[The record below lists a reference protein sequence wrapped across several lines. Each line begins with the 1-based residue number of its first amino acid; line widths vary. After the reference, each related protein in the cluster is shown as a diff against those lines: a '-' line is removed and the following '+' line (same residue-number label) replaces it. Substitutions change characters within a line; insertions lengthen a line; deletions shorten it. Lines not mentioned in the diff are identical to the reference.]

1 MPKHGR
7 HFNEDIR
14 TSTYGTEAPT
24 TPRPVSVPQGTGPAR
39 AARGVVRPVPPMP
52 AGPTPAGT
60 SPYGAHAGA
69 GRVVSPEASANVKPK
84 HPARKRGLFGRS
96 RRDEV
101 ARQHAAGDT
110 RGFGGAASYVD
121 ATGAFDG
128 AGFVG
133 QDQRSRAAGAAAY
146 AQRRR
151 KRGKRGFLSNL
162 LIIAGMALLLVA
174 GGMFGYAQLQ
184 YRAQDKVNEQLA
196 AYATVSD
203 DPASRVGPQVD
214 LAGLKSVN
222 PDVVGWVQ
230 IPGTVVNYPV
240 YQGSDNDEYLH
251 KDANGDSSIGGQIF
265 LDYENT
271 APGLAE
277 QQTVIYGHHLYNGT
291 MFTPV
296 DAMADQAEFD
306 KVSTVWYVT
315 ERATYE
321 LEPLFF
327 YRTPATNGEA
337 RHISF
342 ASDDEFHTYLKG
354 LLDQASAKSV
364 DAGEAVTKVSKVV
377 TLATCDYDN
386 NFGQGNGRGLV
397 VCALKSEV
405 SGTGTSG
412 N

>member
-1 MPKHGR
+1 M
-7 HFNEDIR
+7 
-14 TSTYGTEAPT
+14 
-24 TPRPVSVPQGTGPAR
+24 
-39 AARGVVRPVPPMP
+39 
-52 AGPTPAGT
+52 
-60 SPYGAHAGA
+60 
-69 GRVVSPEASANVKPK
+69 
-84 HPARKRGLFGRS
+84 
-96 RRDEV
+96 
-101 ARQHAAGDT
+101 
-110 RGFGGAASYVD
+110 
-121 ATGAFDG
+121 
-128 AGFVG
+128 
-133 QDQRSRAAGAAAY
+133 
-146 AQRRR
+146 
-151 KRGKRGFLSNL
+151 
-162 LIIAGMALLLVA
+162 
-174 GGMFGYAQLQ
+174 
-184 YRAQDKVNEQLA
+184 
-196 AYATVSD
+196 
-203 DPASRVGPQVD
+203 
-214 LAGLKSVN
+214 
-222 PDVVGWVQ
+222 
-230 IPGTVVNYPV
+230 NYPV